1 MDAQSPRVCVGVI
14 VLNTKGEMLL
24 LRSHKWKN
32 QWVVPGGGVEW
43 GERSEDTVKREVLE
57 ETGLRITDAQF
68 LGAEECIF
76 PEEFHKKQ
84 HFIFFDFY
92 AKTTDTVVTLNDEA
106 EEYQWVLPEES
117 LKMDVNK
124 STRGFIEKY
133 LRLVFNQPSS

>member
-68 LGAEECIF
+68 RLNGTFVRLRSAAKQCF
-76 PEEFHKKQ
+76 DHFHFLIAGQ
-84 HFIFFDFY
+84 
-92 AKTTDTVVTLNDEA
+92 
-106 EEYQWVLPEES
+106 
-117 LKMDVNK
+117 
-124 STRGFIEKY
+124 TRMYG
-133 LRLVFNQPSS
+133 N